1 MEELK
6 SIETKCYKSISC
18 IISVL
23 VIIFIFGAVIY
34 DLAWTK
40 PELRS
45 NIKEMKTQ
53 IIEIN
58 HNINKL
64 DSQQTISNRKFYKV
78 LTEQQKDRYNQNN
91 KNNKK

>member
-6 SIETKCYKSISC
+6 SIGTKCYKSISC

-34 DLAWTK
+34 DLVWTK